1 MCIEVKKTCQ
11 CGQKT
16 AQFHLRDNIL
26 SREVIGT
33 LYCPQCTAEFELD
46 PDTML
51 ADNGWIIEY
60 DMELARFLLTSGL
73 QLDPDVV
80 RPGFIFDSGYACWLE
95 MYPGEKQ
102 DIEKERQG
110 LLALHK
116 EDPNSYLK
124 KISSWNIDRIEK
136 LKGEGWRKAKAA

>member
-1 MCIEVKKTCQ
+1 MCTEVKKTCQ

-26 SREVIGT
+26 TKEVIEKI
-33 LYCPQCTAEFELD
+33 YCPKCTVEFELN
-46 PDTML
+46 PSTML

-60 DMELARFLLTSGL
+60 DMELAKFLLTSSL
-73 QLDPDVV
+73 QMDPDLV
-80 RPGFIFDSGYACWLE
+80 RPGFIFDNSYACWLE

-102 DIEKERQG
+102 DIEKERQE

-116 EDPNSYLK
+116 EDPKLYLK
-124 KISSWNIDRIEK
+124 KISSWNINRIEK

>member
-1 MCIEVKKTCQ
+1 VCKEVKKTCQ

-33 LYCPQCTAEFELD
+33 LYCPQCTVEVELN
-46 PDTML
+46 PETML

-60 DMELARFLLTSGL
+60 DMELVKFQLTSGL

-102 DIEKERQG
+102 DIEEERQE

-116 EDPNSYLK
+116 EDPKSYLK
-124 KISSWNIDRIEK
+124 KISSWNIARIEK
-136 LKGEGWRKAKAA
+136 LKEEGWRKAKAA

>member
-1 MCIEVKKTCQ
+1 MCTEVKKTCQ

-16 AQFHLRDNIL
+16 AQFHMRDNIL
-26 SREVIGT
+26 SREVIGK
-33 LYCPQCTAEFELD
+33 LYCPQCPVEFELD
-46 PDTML
+46 PGTML

-73 QLDPDVV
+73 QLDPDLV

-102 DIEKERQG
+102 DIEKERQE

-116 EDPNSYLK
+116 ENPNLYLK
-124 KISSWNIDRIEK
+124 KISSWNIARIEK